1 MPSSRTELGHPGAG
15 GSVGIK
21 EKLDHIYCK
30 IPFTTKLV
38 RWTRP
43 DQNSGLT

>member
-21 EKLDHIYCK
+21 EKLDLIYCK
-30 IPFTTKLV
+30 KSHLNKTI
-38 RWTRP
+38 RM
-43 DQNSGLT
+43 N

>member
-21 EKLDHIYCK
+21 EKLDLIYCK
-30 IPFTTKLV
+30 NPISTKLL
-38 RWTRP
+38 
-43 DQNSGLT
+43 G